1 MSAISPTTEPR
12 RQPRATRAFER
23 RVWTN
28 PEICNECFE
37 RIKRVTERPMKW
49 DREVE
54 EHHRTEEASLGHA
67 ELAEG
72 VFRGRTFCDCCGGR
86 GHCLD
91 QDHSLEEMVDRVPT
105 LATRM
110 IEEGVAVDV
119 DDLFTFVRRFKSVDG
134 LQGEDRE
141 LYEAA
146 VWFAVERSRGL
157 LQSKMALQQRIRSGD
172 QLPDLL
178 DPDDP

>member
-1 MSAISPTTEPR
+1 MSITTTPDEQR
-12 RQPRATRAFER
+12 HQPPATRAFER

-28 PEICNECFE
+28 PEICNDCFE

-54 EHHRTEEASLGHA
+54 EHHRTEDATLGHD
-67 ELAEG
+67 EVSDG
-72 VFRGRTFCDCCGGR
+72 VFRGRTFCDTCGGR
-86 GHCLD
+86 GRVLD
-91 QDHSLEEMVDRVPT
+91 RDHSLDEVLDRIPT

-110 IEEGVAVDV
+110 IEEGVPVDV
-119 DDLFTFVRRFKSVDG
+119 DDLFTFVRRFKTVDG

-157 LQSKMALQQRIRSGD
+157 LPTSVAFQQRIRAGD
-172 QLPDLL
+172 ELPDLL
-178 DPDDP
+178 EP